1 MTSVNDLH
9 QTSYADDRF
18 RGKIQRTFLFV
29 FIPLSLLPIV
39 IIGSI
44 VFLRARDLLVE
55 QIHVQIDNSLNI
67 VASDIDSWTTN
78 SQIRL
83 ESAFRFADTQAALNR
98 VFLPYA
104 RAEPSFMADRTEI
117 LSRLNSLN
125 QETGNIKYKDFIV
138 LSSAGEIMISTE
150 EAWEGIF
157 LTELRYKNLYS
168 DTAGTFIDFDL
179 APLSIGQIIILSHVP
194 SQGADKA
201 DGYII
206 GLLSPNRLLEILTS
220 VAKFQP
226 DAQSYLTLNE
236 RVFIGL
242 DYYVEEL
249 DTISPSQS
257 QINTLMPV
265 IEAFSTNP
273 AVGEHTNLTIRSF
286 DGTQSIASIAWL
298 SSLATGLVVEV
309 PQSLVFQ
316 NLQSLTP
323 YTFYT
328 LAVMIVIFSI
338 VIGLAARGFS
348 QPLLSLTETTRQ
360 FSQGKWDLRV
370 PETRNDEI
378 GLLAY
383 TFNHMANDLS
393 NLYRSLSTQVEEQ
406 TEELQTRSSQLE
418 ATAQVAREA
427 AAIHDLD
434 TLLSHTTE
442 LISQNFGFYHA
453 GIFLLDEEKEFAI
466 LQATNSEGGQRML
479 DRGHKLAVGQTGVVG
494 LVADTGIPRIALD
507 VGEDSYYFDN
517 PDLPETRSEMALP
530 LKTQDEII
538 GILDVQSKIPGAF
551 SDSDLEVLQIM
562 ADQITLAIENALLIE
577 QTEQTVRQLRVL
589 YNQRLQEGWH
599 KTLSGQT
606 KAFHFDRVRV
616 KSAPAAIIETF
627 REANKNEVEVYLGDD
642 GKQIMNIPINLRGQ
656 ILGGIV
662 LRRNP
667 DEPSWTKEDQDLA
680 QEVSGQIAMALEN
693 ARLLEESQ
701 RRATQEELLSQ
712 ASARFS
718 QSLNIDT
725 VLQMAVRELGQLSGV
740 SEVTVEL
747 SQE

>member
-1 MTSVNDLH
+1 VRNS
-9 QTSYADDRF
+9 
-18 RGKIQRTFLFV
+18 
-29 FIPLSLLPIV
+29 LSLP
-39 IIGSI
+39 
-44 VFLRARDLLVE
+44 
-55 QIHVQIDNSLNI
+55 DNI
-67 VASDIDSWTTN
+67 C
-78 SQIRL
+78 
-83 ESAFRFADTQAALNR
+83 ALT
-98 VFLPYA
+98 
-104 RAEPSFMADRTEI
+104 TEI
-117 LSRLNSLN
+117 LSRLNTLN
-125 QETGNIKYKDFIV
+125 QEQGNIKYKDFIV
-138 LSSAGEIMISTE
+138 LSSTGEIMISTE
-150 EAWEGIF
+150 DDWEGIF
-157 LTELRYKNLYS
+157 LTELPYKNLYL
-168 DTAGTFIDFDL
+168 DTAGSFIDYDL

-194 SQGADKA
+194 YQGTDNA
-201 DGYII
+201 DGYIVGI
-206 GLLSPNRLLEILTS
+206 LSPSRLLEIMTS
-220 VAKFQP
+220 VTKFQP
-226 DAQSYLTLNE
+226 DAQSYLTLNK
-236 RVFIGL
+236 RAFIGL
-242 DYYVEEL
+242 DYYIEEL
-249 DTISPSQS
+249 NTIPPTQS
-257 QINTLMPV
+257 QINKLMPV
-265 IEAFSTNP
+265 VDEFSKSP
-273 AVGEHTNLTIRSF
+273 AVGEHTNLTIQSF

-298 SSLATGLVVEV
+298 PSLTTGLIVEV
-309 PQSLVFQ
+309 PQSVAFQ
-316 NLQSLTP
+316 NLQALTP
-323 YTFYT
+323 YTFYS
-328 LAVMIVIFSI
+328 LAVMIIVLSI
-338 VIGLAARGFS
+338 VIGIAARGFS
-348 QPLLSLTETTRQ
+348 QPILSLTETTRQ
-360 FSQGKWDLRV
+360 FSRGEWDLRV

-383 TFNHMANDLS
+383 TFNHMANELS
-393 NLYRSLSTQVEEQ
+393 NLYRSLSTQVEGQ

-466 LQATNSEGGQRML
+466 LQAANSEGGQRML

-507 VGEDSYYFDN
+507 VGEDSYFFDN
-517 PDLPETRSEMALP
+517 PDLPATRSEMALP

-538 GILDVQSKIPGAF
+538 GILDVQSKTPGAF
-551 SDSDLEVLQIM
+551 TDSDLEVLQIM

-599 KTLSGQT
+599 QTLSGQT
-606 KAFHFDRVRV
+606 RAFHFDRVRV
-616 KSAPAAIIETF
+616 KSAPATIIETF
-627 REANKNEVEVYLGDD
+627 REANKNEVGVHLSDD
-642 GKQIMNIPINLRGQ
+642 GKQIMNIPINLREE
-656 ILGGIV
+656 ILGEII

-667 DEPSWTKEDQDLA
+667 DEPGWTKADQDLA
-680 QEVSGQIAMALEN
+680 QEVSGQIAIALEN